1 MRTPLKKLNKG
12 ITNVILFILIMTLSY
27 VINEFFLSE
36 SAAAADLHLST
47 DLWWFMEKALFI
59 LSFLTFLVCWLK
71 NPGYVV
77 KDKTIDFYELLEIF
91 DPNSLC
97 PECEVIRT
105 PRSRHCNICN
115 KCVSRFDHHCP
126 WINNCV
132 GLGNHTWFYAYT
144 VITLGYVLVSIAIC
158 VHVLLSLMYI
168 EWDEDLF
175 EFKGFESWSMYK

>member
-36 SAAAADLHLST
+36 SAAADLHLST

-144 VITLGYVLVSIAIC
+144 VITLGYVLVSIAIS
-158 VHVLLSLMYI
+158 VHVLLSLMHI